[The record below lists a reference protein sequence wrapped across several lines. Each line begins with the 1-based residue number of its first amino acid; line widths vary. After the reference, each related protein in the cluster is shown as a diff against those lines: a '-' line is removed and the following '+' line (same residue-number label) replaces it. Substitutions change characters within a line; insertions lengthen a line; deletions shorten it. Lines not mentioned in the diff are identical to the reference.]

1 MKRCLAILFLF
12 LFTGVGVYTQTTK
25 QKEDGTD
32 VLVDLEGDGPA
43 PRNGYRSQFNI
54 EVSAPHM
61 FFNPANSQAFNG
73 IVQANIWYSA
83 KVYKNF
89 YMGPYV
95 KYSGFEYY
103 AGRVNLPNPLVTNI
117 SSGAVFSYEVKM
129 GSRFTYMPSLFLGF
143 NYTQY
148 NNLDLPPKGAG
159 HSPRNMLY
167 DWSFAAQTNQSFYYY
182 VTENRKIAVGLV
194 LGLSFNT
201 HQFKLKETGLD
212 ADASISSFSDTGPT
226 LYGNIGFAMLMNFG
240 KIR

>member
-1 MKRCLAILFLF
+1 MIRQISILLFLGI
-12 LFTGVGVYTQTTK
+12 LLGSVHAQTTK

-32 VLVDLEGDGPA
+32 ILVDYEGDGPA
-43 PRNGYRSQFNI
+43 PRDGYRHQFNI
-54 EVSAPHM
+54 EVSAPH
-61 FFNPANSQAFNG
+61 FFYNPANMQAFNG

-95 KYSGFEYY
+95 KYCGFEYY
-103 AGRVNLPNPLVTNI
+103 AGRVDLPNPLVTNI
-117 SSGAVFSYEVKM
+117 SSGAVMSYEIKM

-148 NNLDLPPKGAG
+148 NNLELPSKGVG
-159 HSPRNMLY
+159 HTPRNMIS

-201 HQFKLKETGLD
+201 HQFKLNETGLD
-212 ADASISSFSDTGPT
+212 ADASINSFSDNGPT